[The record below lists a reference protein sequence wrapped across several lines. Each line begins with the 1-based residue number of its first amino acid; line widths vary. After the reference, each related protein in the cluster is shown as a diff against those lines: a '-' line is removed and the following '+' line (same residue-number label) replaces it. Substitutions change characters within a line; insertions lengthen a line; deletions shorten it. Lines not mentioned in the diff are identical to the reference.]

1 MSNFIYL
8 IPTLLVLFGA
18 IALLFMSMY
27 EKISVKSHIFVSSL
41 FLVIALVFALVNA
54 NTLYSIQ
61 PYDSFLNNV
70 LTFDTFSNFFNI
82 LLILGTLLTILIGEH
97 YLQHRSYFK
106 GEFFSILL
114 FALFGMMVLAQANEL
129 ITAFIALEI
138 ASFSVYIMV
147 GYNSDDSK
155 RVEAIFK
162 YLVLGAFI
170 GAFFLLG
177 LVLVFGTV
185 ASTNLADIYSY
196 IQTSNGSN
204 LELLYV
210 GLTLILFT
218 FLFKI
223 AAFPF
228 QSWVL
233 DIYRGAPMIITA
245 YMASTFKIA
254 IFSFFMRLILDYIA
268 PIIDF
273 WDTILQVVIILTL
286 LFGTWL
292 AITQDIVKRM
302 LAASSIVHTGYLLL
316 AFISLSYANNSILN
330 IEAAYSIMFYLIAYL
345 VSALGA
351 FGLASHIISETN
363 IKVTFDDFK
372 GLAKQR
378 PFLAAMMTIFM
389 LSLAG
394 IPGTIGFIGKVYV
407 FTEALKAGYVALAIF
422 AIFATIVSMYYYLR
436 LIAVMYFYPP
446 KDECISEDF
455 NDSRVST
462 YAILFVAILTV
473 VGGIGSAVVF
483 FIPVLNIDTLINFAQ
498 LAVKSL
504 FL

>member
-483 FIPVLNIDTLINFAQ
+483 FIPALNIDTLINFAQ